1 MAFSYAFRID
11 LPPLARKLWAKS
23 SPTPKTLWRHI
34 LDSGLCAMQLAE
46 EARFGAAVKEVAQ
59 QFALSCEEAKRLIA
73 YLAAIHDGYGKA
85 SPAFQKKD
93 ASLAE
98 PFFENGMISV
108 LDKQETFRHEQYG
121 ERCFRDEAGVFQI
134 PSLAARIFASVIALH
149 HQGKH
154 GEGKPP
160 RNCRE
165 QWQALGNALHK
176 AAIAVFDP
184 PIARLRACKH
194 CGAAVMTLLP
204 FVILA
209 DWLASS
215 EPFSHLD
222 ESQDDAAY
230 ITAACEMAQRVVR
243 QNGLVSASPFPKVGD
258 YQQLWPGFSPE
269 ALRPV
274 QRAILEDADPAA
286 GLTIIEAPMGEG
298 KTEAGAFQA
307 ARLCGLWGKQGIYF
321 ALPTAATSNQM
332 FLRISAMLKTLD
344 MGEARLMHGMAWL
357 AGQDP
362 LGQENDDP
370 QEQQA
375 AQDWLRPLRRAMLAE
390 SAVGTVDQAMLS
402 VMPIKY
408 SCLRL
413 LGLMGKVL
421 VIDEIHAYDAYMSEI
436 IERLLEWCSALHIPV
451 ILLSATLT
459 QEKRKALVAAYGGKL
474 EAASEAYP
482 LITQVSEAQTRQI
495 PVASCAKQGTF
506 RFTPFA
512 AWCDYK
518 RIAQRAIEKV
528 ANGGCLC
535 VLMNTVRDAQAV
547 WREIQCAAPDSVLLH
562 ARFKARKRDEQEERC
577 VRLFGKDGSQ
587 RPERAILVCT
597 QIVEQSMDLD
607 FDGMITQLAPIDLL
621 LQRAGRVHRHERGP
635 RPQGMEEAIIEVV
648 VPENMEYGAVG
659 AIYAPWLLQQTQLL
673 LPQVVRVPQDVRRAI
688 EAVYQQPADIP
699 EAWAKMRFSEQAMQ
713 AQAGASM
720 FPAPNAET
728 FFGWEMP
735 GQGFSLEEPQEG
747 TAARTR
753 LDDVSMRV
761 SLLPRETMEKVIAA
775 PVDAALARL
784 AFENSFTIRE
794 APPKGAANSCAKE
807 GEGLCKNL
815 WFVAEESLPVQIGR
829 TRLDY
834 DEMLGAITERMP
846 SE

>member
-1 MAFSYAFRID
+1 M
-11 LPPLARKLWAKS
+11 
-23 SPTPKTLWRHI
+23 
-34 LDSGLCAMQLAE
+34 
-46 EARFGAAVKEVAQ
+46 
-59 QFALSCEEAKRLIA
+59 
-73 YLAAIHDGYGKA
+73 
-85 SPAFQKKD
+85 
-93 ASLAE
+93 
-98 PFFENGMISV
+98 
-108 LDKQETFRHEQYG
+108 
-121 ERCFRDEAGVFQI
+121 
-134 PSLAARIFASVIALH
+134 
-149 HQGKH
+149 
-154 GEGKPP
+154 
-160 RNCRE
+160 
-165 QWQALGNALHK
+165 
-176 AAIAVFDP
+176 
-184 PIARLRACKH
+184 
-194 CGAAVMTLLP
+194 
-204 FVILA
+204 
-209 DWLASS
+209 
-215 EPFSHLD
+215 
-222 ESQDDAAY
+222 
-230 ITAACEMAQRVVR
+230 
-243 QNGLVSASPFPKVGD
+243 
-258 YQQLWPGFSPE
+258 
-269 ALRPV
+269 
-274 QRAILEDADPAA
+274 
-286 GLTIIEAPMGEG
+286 
-298 KTEAGAFQA
+298 
-307 ARLCGLWGKQGIYF
+307 
-321 ALPTAATSNQM
+321 
-332 FLRISAMLKTLD
+332 
-344 MGEARLMHGMAWL
+344 
-357 AGQDP
+357 
-362 LGQENDDP
+362 
-370 QEQQA
+370 
-375 AQDWLRPLRRAMLAE
+375 
-390 SAVGTVDQAMLS
+390 
-402 VMPIKY
+402 
-408 SCLRL
+408 
-413 LGLMGKVL
+413 
-421 VIDEIHAYDAYMSEI
+421 IDEIHAYDAYMSEI

-512 AWCDYK
+512 AWRDYK

-547 WREIQCAAPDSVLLH
+547 WREIQRAAPDSVLLH

-621 LQRAGRVHRHERGP
+621 LQRAGRVHRHGARTA
-635 RPQGMEEAIIEVV
+635 PQGMEEAIIEVI
-648 VPENMEYGAVG
+648 VPKNREYGAVG
-659 AIYAPWLLQQTQLL
+659 AIYAPWLLQQTQRL

-753 LDDVSMRV
+753 LNDVSMRV

-794 APPKGAANSCAKE
+794 APAQRRGEFLRQRRRRAVQKPLVCGGRVVARANWPHE
-807 GEGLCKNL
+807 IGL
-815 WFVAEESLPVQIGR
+815 R
-829 TRLDY
+829 
-834 DEMLGAITERMP
+834 
-846 SE
+846 